1 MHAKVVTIDVCGD
14 GHGFEEANKE
24 LVDFLVVELL
34 QDLLPERE
42 MLSHGA
48 RLVIAA
54 QHDHISRVV
63 ELQAEEKDAHLQRKN
78 TAVHII
84 TQEKQVRSI
93 QKMKIRCS

>member
-54 QHDHISRVV
+54 Q
-63 ELQAEEKDAHLQRKN
+63 
-78 TAVHII
+78 
-84 TQEKQVRSI
+84 QENFIRSL
-93 QKMKIRCS
+93 KL